1 MAPQVLHCVIF
12 GQVNPEPWQKELI
25 SIRPAILHGH
35 RRHRVKG
42 EDYPGILPAY
52 PTSAVLGSVV
62 TGLSEA
68 DIYRLDKFEGSEYE
82 KRKVNVQLLGLPITI
97 TTSPSGCARSSYSS
111 KLDDRGSSEAISA
124 VLETTAHEDLT
135 DHHRTQVTNDEIE
148 VYTYIWTAGDDK
160 LEDAEWDFESFKRE
174 KMQWWVNADERNW

>member
-97 TTSPSGCARSSYSS
+97 TASPSGGARSS
-111 KLDDRGSSEAISA
+111 
-124 VLETTAHEDLT
+124 
-135 DHHRTQVTNDEIE
+135 
-148 VYTYIWTAGDDK
+148 
-160 LEDAEWDFESFKRE
+160 
-174 KMQWWVNADERNW
+174 